1 MLKDSLLTFCSMCMQ
16 GMQSVRLAGIDEGQ
30 KTSEQEH
37 GKYRGYD
44 M

>member
-1 MLKDSLLTFCSMCMQ
+1 MCMQ

-37 GKYRGYD
+37 NKYVYIYIY
-44 M
+44 